1 MKKVVL
7 VIPPQEKFNK
17 DYLPSIGLGY
27 IASCLERANYE
38 VKIIDSH
45 INNFDDEQTINKVL
59 EEKPDAV
66 GITANSHNRFH
77 AISIC
82 KGIKKKSNNKIFI
95 SVGGCHFS
103 PTAVSLLETVPEI
116 DTVVI
121 GEGERTFVDLL
132 NNYFQN
138 KSLDNVLG
146 VVFRKSEKI
155 VSTPLRPFIKNL
167 DELPRPAWHLFEL
180 EKYDAKLEGEDET
193 KSIGVMSSRGCPN
206 ACSFCVNSVFWKR
219 IFRRHSPRRFIDDVE
234 FLHKKYGYRGFDFW
248 DDTITTVK
256 DHIKGI
262 CEEILKR
269 KLDIVWYARAR
280 VNTVDREILAL
291 MRKAGCKVISFGVE
305 SGSPEIL
312 KNIRKNITIDQVRKT
327 VKICVDLN
335 YIIKLFF
342 MYNLPGE
349 TLKDIKVTRDLMR
362 ELKFYGPNVHVLPG
376 FSLIYPGT
384 EMEGMAKKENCLA
397 HDFNWNSPVK
407 FITSEKIG
415 VNPIIPLYEQ
425 RQLKSEDIKTFL
437 ESKTVQFMELIKS
450 ISPAIKG
457 VKSFGD
463 FQYLLKRGVNY
474 FKRKVS

>member
-1 MKKVVL
+1 MKKIVL
-7 VIPPQEKFNK
+7 VIPPQEKFTK
-17 DYLPSIGLGY
+17 DYLPSLGLGY
-27 IASCLERANYE
+27 IAACLERANYE

-45 INNFDDEQTINKVL
+45 INNFDDEQATNKVL

-77 AISIC
+77 AISVC
-82 KGIKKKSNNKIFI
+82 KLIKRKSNNQTFI

-116 DTVVI
+116 DAVII
-121 GEGERTFVDLL
+121 GEGEKTFVDLL

-146 VVFRKSEKI
+146 IVFRKNGKI
-155 VSTPLRPFIKNL
+155 IKTPHRPFIKNL
-167 DELPRPAWHLFEL
+167 DGLPRPAWHLFEL

-193 KSIGVMSSRGCPN
+193 KSIGIMSSRGCPN
-206 ACSFCVNSVFWKR
+206 ACSFCVNSIFWKR
-219 IFRRHSPRRFIDDVE
+219 IFRRHSPRRFVDDVE

-248 DDTITTVK
+248 DDTITTVRK
-256 DHIKGI
+256 HIKGI

-305 SGSPEIL
+305 SGNPEIL
-312 KNIRKNITIDQVRKT
+312 KNIRKNITIEQVRKT

-349 TLKDIKVTRDLMR
+349 TLEDIQVTRDLMR
-362 ELKFYGPNVHVLPG
+362 ELKFYGPNVHVIPG
-376 FSLIYPGT
+376 FTLIYPGT
-384 EMEGMAKKENCLA
+384 EIENIAKREGSLA
-397 HDFNWNSPVK
+397 HNFNWNSPIK
-407 FITSEKIG
+407 FTTNEKIG
-415 VNPIIPLYEQ
+415 VNPTIPLYEQ
-425 RQLKSEDIKTFL
+425 KQLKSEEIKSFL
-437 ESKTVQFMELIKS
+437 ESKKTQNMEVIKS
-450 ISPAIKG
+450 IPLVFRGIRNLA
-457 VKSFGD
+457 D
-463 FQYLLKRGVNY
+463 FQYFLQKGINY
-474 FKRKVS
+474 VKKSIS